1 MASVLF
7 WTGLG
12 FILGAMPFSLWLGYL
27 FLHTD
32 IRHYGDGNPGATNA
46 WKAGGWRIGVPAFLL
61 DYLKGAVS
69 VGLAIFVAGI
79 SGWGLVVVALAPVLG
94 HAFSPFLGFKGGG
107 KALAVTFGIWTGL
120 TLVEGPFVLGLF
132 FLVFLFFQTSDG
144 WAVLLGLLAFGIY
157 LLLQHNDT
165 FILAIWLGNTLLL
178 VWKYRAEFRTRSQL
192 RDWLVRLLRQ
202 DSD

>member
-1 MASVLF
+1 MASVLV

-12 FILGAMPFSLWLGYL
+12 FILGAMPFSLWLGHL

-61 DYLKGAVS
+61 DYLKGVIP
-69 VGLAIFVAGI
+69 VGLAILVVGI
-79 SGWGLVVVALAPVLG
+79 SGWALVAVALAPVLG

-132 FLVFLFFQTSDG
+132 FAVFLLIQTSDG

-157 LLLQHNDT
+157 LLLQHGDR

-178 VWKYRAEFRTRSQL
+178 VRKYRAEFRTRSQL
-192 RDWLVRLLRQ
+192 RDWLVHLLR
-202 DSD
+202 